1 MTERR
6 LIEEYLPVAAVSY
19 EATREKLLRRRDY
32 HISTLHLWWARRPL
46 AAARAAV
53 YAALV
58 PAPETLDAE
67 KLEGLFKALCAWGG
81 PESAI
86 RQARKDILAAN
97 DEAPPKVLD
106 MFAGG
111 GAIPLEATRLGCE
124 TTALELNP
132 VAHLIEL
139 CTLEYPQR
147 YGASLAHDVRTWGGR
162 LIESA
167 REEIGGLY
175 PGLEGEERQ
184 QTHEGAEA
192 VPRVV
197 PVSYLW
203 TRTVPCP
210 NPAERPHAVP
220 LVRQTWLVKKKGRCA
235 ALRVVPDRKM
245 MTVAYHLVEADVRSK
260 LAFDPEGFSERG
272 STTCPLCGASVDLDY
287 VREQGRRGH
296 LQSSLMAAA
305 LLPSRGRG
313 KIYIGSSEAAEL
325 VPPQVALTEVLD
337 RLEAQGFKAPD
348 ELMSPQGLGIRVPN
362 YGMRAFGSLFTDR
375 QLALHLTLC
384 SLVQRLYGSMAGL
397 EDGRR
402 RAIAAYLGL
411 LVDRMTDRHSTLCTW
426 DPTIEGIS
434 STFSRQTL
442 SMTWDY
448 IEANPFGGSGGDLTA
463 HVEGIARVIE
473 YCAQHGN
480 PVRVVR
486 GSATALP
493 FNDDEFHAVI
503 TDPPYYDNVG
513 YADISDFFYVWLKRS
528 VGNLFPEHF
537 SALLTPKRSEI
548 VASADR
554 HGGSRDAAKA
564 AYEEMMAAAFSEA
577 RRVLRPDGILICV
590 YAHQTTAGWA
600 TVIEAVRVAGFAIVE
615 AWPLDTEMPVRGRAR
630 ESAALASSI
639 FLVGRPRLEERVGD
653 WAHDVRPELQ
663 EIVSERVQSLTELG
677 ITGTDLV
684 IAAIGA
690 GMRAYTKYERVEK
703 PNGEELAPEEY
714 LQEVQREVAETV
726 LARIFG
732 TDRAG
737 LGRVDQQTQLYV
749 VGRFEFGDVEVPWDE
764 LNSLARGTG
773 VELAEAAT
781 GAAALV
787 QKSRGK
793 ARLRD
798 YTERGPAIEVG
809 RSTIDYLHR
818 LLWLAEE
825 QPSGMKDY
833 LEAVRPASERLRLVA
848 HALSRP
854 GLDSPGA
861 RGEEADACE
870 RLLASWKRLVEDNL
884 LTSA

>member
-1 MTERR
+1 
-6 LIEEYLPVAAVSY
+6 
-19 EATREKLLRRRDY
+19 
-32 HISTLHLWWARRPL
+32 
-46 AAARAAV
+46 
-53 YAALV
+53 
-58 PAPETLDAE
+58 
-67 KLEGLFKALCAWGG
+67 
-81 PESAI
+81 
-86 RQARKDILAAN
+86 
-97 DEAPPKVLD
+97 
-106 MFAGG
+106 
-111 GAIPLEATRLGCE
+111 
-124 TTALELNP
+124 
-132 VAHLIEL
+132 
-139 CTLEYPQR
+139 
-147 YGASLAHDVRTWGGR
+147 
-162 LIESA
+162 
-167 REEIGGLY
+167 
-175 PGLEGEERQ
+175 
-184 QTHEGAEA
+184 
-192 VPRVV
+192 
-197 PVSYLW
+197 
-203 TRTVPCP
+203 
-210 NPAERPHAVP
+210 
-220 LVRQTWLVKKKGRCA
+220 
-235 ALRVVPDRKM
+235 
-245 MTVAYHLVEADVRSK
+245 
-260 LAFDPEGFSERG
+260 
-272 STTCPLCGASVDLDY
+272 
-287 VREQGRRGH
+287 
-296 LQSSLMAAA
+296 
-305 LLPSRGRG
+305 
-313 KIYIGSSEAAEL
+313 
-325 VPPQVALTEVLD
+325 
-337 RLEAQGFKAPD
+337 
-348 ELMSPQGLGIRVPN
+348 
-362 YGMRAFGSLFTDR
+362 
-375 QLALHLTLC
+375 
-384 SLVQRLYGSMAGL
+384 MAGL